1 MLVTPSVEIPMPFSR
16 ATGQGLKIAVI
27 DSGVNARHPHIVAAP
42 QGGAAFCPQEE
53 DQPNSSWE
61 DELGHGTAVTAAIQ
75 EKAPGAAYY
84 ALKVFGT
91 SLRTTSMRL
100 IQALEWALDHDMHI
114 VNLSLGTPNFDFQPD
129 LERLVRRA
137 VESGVLLVSAR
148 LAGALPVLPGVLPG
162 VIGVELDWELPRQR
176 YRIGQIGEVPCY
188 WASGYPRSLPGMSP
202 ARNLNGISFAVANM
216 TGFVARACE
225 GLAHRSV
232 DGVREVLAFEAQG
245 WSAGAI

>member
-1 MLVTPSVEIPMPFSR
+1 VLVTPAVEMQLPFSR

-27 DSGVNARHPHIVAAP
+27 DSGVNARHPHIVTAP
-42 QGGAAFCPQEE
+42 QGGAVFCPQEE
-53 DQPNSSWE
+53 FQPNSSWE
-61 DELGHGTAVTAAIQ
+61 DMLGHGTAVTAAIQ
-75 EKAPGAAYY
+75 EKAPGAEYY

-100 IQALEWALDHDMHI
+100 IQALEWALDHGMDI
-114 VNLSLGTPNFDFQPD
+114 VNLSLGTPNFDFQAD
-129 LERLVRRA
+129 LENLVRRA
-137 VESGVLLVSAR
+137 AESGVLLVSAR
-148 LAGALPVLPGVLPG
+148 QAGDRPVLPGVLHG
-162 VIGVELDWELPRQR
+162 VIGVELDWELPRER
-176 YRIGQIGEVPCY
+176 YRIGEIEGVPCY

-232 DGVREVLAFEAQG
+232 GGIREVLAFEARC
-245 WSAGAI
+245 WSTGAV